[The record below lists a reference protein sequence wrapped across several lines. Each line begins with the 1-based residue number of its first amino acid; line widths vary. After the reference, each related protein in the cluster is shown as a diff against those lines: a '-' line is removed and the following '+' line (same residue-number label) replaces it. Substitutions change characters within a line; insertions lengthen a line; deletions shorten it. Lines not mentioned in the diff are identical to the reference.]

1 VACRVYAVSRHS
13 NTHNNNATQQQQLA
27 TQMITRMRKPWACCA
42 LALVALV
49 CLCCR
54 TCSAQQA
61 PQEANLTAVLDAVRT
76 RVEEALQAEP
86 AKTGPTLTA
95 LDTAELKARGGLN
108 IDLAALEKRSK
119 DSIAALNDHDVPDSD
134 EARFDRFMLTLR
146 ELPLEEQERL
156 QLDSIAALPAAEKH
170 ATLERL
176 FKERQAELKEIYAA
190 LPTAAGILTE
200 LITIIGDAGASQTAL
215 SDALLDLEDHLSDM
229 DMARDFHTLGGWQP
243 LTALLQPHQPSDVRE
258 KAAWAIGTAVKNAP
272 EFQKWV
278 LEQHSEL
285 DGATAL
291 QQLLQCAVQGEGE
304 VSSALRAKAVYAL
317 ASALRH
323 NEAAQQHFIEQ
334 GGLGGLQQACDSSA
348 ADSSSSSSSSSAKQS
363 SQLITKVVTLLSD
376 LLKEESS
383 RTNNSSSDGSSDSS
397 NSAAAAG
404 TTTAAGDSGALA
416 SALSSSAAPW
426 CEHVHNLLQAA
437 TAQPGSHTQLEKA
450 LEAVPQFAP
459 HCGDAFADLGTP
471 AEVAR
476 LLQHFSEQSHS
487 SDDDREYHSEI
498 VQSLQSATDAMSE
511 HCSNGDSA

>member
-1 VACRVYAVSRHS
+1 
-13 NTHNNNATQQQQLA
+13 
-27 TQMITRMRKPWACCA
+27 MITKMRKPWACCA
-42 LALVALV
+42 LALVAVV

-54 TCSAQQA
+54 ACSAQQA

-76 RVEEALQAEP
+76 RVEAALQAEP

-215 SDALLDLEDHLSDM
+215 LDALLDLEDHLSDM

-278 LEQHSEL
+278 LEQHREL

-304 VSSALRAKAVYAL
+304 VSPALRAKAVYAL

-323 NEAAQQHFIEQ
+323 NELAQQHFIEQ
-334 GGLGGLQQACDSSA
+334 GGLGGLQQACD
-348 ADSSSSSSSSSAKQS
+348 SSSSSSSAKQS

-383 RTNNSSSDGSSDSS
+383 RSTSSTD
-397 NSAAAAG
+397 A
-404 TTTAAGDSGALA
+404 AAGDSGVLA

-437 TAQPGSHTQLEKA
+437 TAQSGSHTQLEKA

-476 LLQHFSEQSHS
+476 LLQHFSDQSHS
-487 SDDDREYHSEI
+487 SDEDREYHSEI
-498 VQSLQSATDAMSE
+498 VHSLQSAADAMSE
-511 HCSNGDSA
+511 HCSNSGSA